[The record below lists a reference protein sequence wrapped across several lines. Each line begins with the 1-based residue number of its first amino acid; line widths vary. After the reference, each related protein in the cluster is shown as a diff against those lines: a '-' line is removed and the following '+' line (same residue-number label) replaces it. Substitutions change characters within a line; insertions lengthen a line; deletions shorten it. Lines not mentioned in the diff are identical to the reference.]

1 MGRNGTLLVSRQEA
15 LQLSRAAEAQPV
27 APDLD
32 KPKEGSFGVPQ
43 GTVGQRN
50 LEDRGR
56 GIRVKS
62 ERWTRNEETEAKGA
76 VAQYGRCPRWTRP
89 FLHRQATSSPQTPSP
104 GARGPILSPPP
115 WQVDPPTLERA
126 GRLRSLEAPAV
137 PPRRGGGDAWPGGSG
152 RWHAGDQA
160 HTTRTPAGDARG
172 ARWESPGFENKPLCV
187 SRGNGVGSRAGP
199 ASVATWDGYR
209 GHEDPRPLV
218 TWALG
223 RVPA

>member
-115 WQVDPPTLERA
+115 WQVDPLLWRGLGGCA
-126 GRLRSLEAPAV
+126 AWRLWPYH
-137 PPRRGGGDAWPGGSG
+137 RGGAAGTRGPEGRDGGTQATRPTPRAPPPATPGALDG
-152 RWHAGDQA
+152 RVQDLK
-160 HTTRTPAGDARG
+160 T
-172 ARWESPGFENKPLCV
+172 NLCV
-187 SRGNGVGSRAGP
+187 SPG
-199 ASVATWDGYR
+199 ATGW
-209 GHEDPRPLV
+209 GHVQAQHP
-218 TWALG
+218 
-223 RVPA
+223 